1 MPYCPKCGKEVE
13 EGAAYCPSCG
23 ASLREGAPGEVPGGY
38 PSDVG
43 AVEHLS
49 IAFNLAMAKPM
60 VFVPAI
66 LGSIISSLI
75 GLASSAFVG
84 ASGWPW
90 WSGGAFIGPARPGLA
105 GAGILFGIVG
115 AAISYVLGFAS
126 IDMSRDAYV
135 NEPLDLMRS
144 VNYVLGRLGTFIIA
158 SVVGAIMAITIIL
171 IPVVL
176 FMFVIIVVD
185 DTGIGSSIS
194 RAFSA
199 IGRDLGDVILV
210 IIVAIVGSA
219 ILGFVP
225 LIGDLFTTALNVIMG
240 LAFIDIYLRYKRSF

>member
-23 ASLREGAPGEVPGGY
+23 ASLREGTPGEVPIGF

-43 AVEHLS
+43 VVEHLS

-60 VFVPAI
+60 IFVPAI
-66 LGSIISSLI
+66 LGSVISSLI

-84 ASGWPW
+84 ASRWPW
-90 WSGGAFIGPARPGLA
+90 WSGGAFMGPAGPGLM
-105 GAGILFGIVG
+105 GAGVLFGIVG
-115 AAISYVLGFAS
+115 AAVSYVLGFAS
-126 IDMSRDAYV
+126 IDMSREAYV
-135 NEPLDLMRS
+135 NEPLDLMGS

-158 SVVGAIMAITIIL
+158 SIVGAIMAITIIL

-185 DTGIGSSIS
+185 DTGIGSAIS

-225 LIGDLFTTALNVIMG
+225 LIGGLLTTALNVIIG
-240 LAFIDIYLRYKRSF
+240 LAFIDIYLRYKKSF

>member
-1 MPYCPKCGKEVE
+1 
-13 EGAAYCPSCG
+13 
-23 ASLREGAPGEVPGGY
+23 
-38 PSDVG
+38 
-43 AVEHLS
+43 VEHLS